1 MSTKELLRALT
12 AVTQSYTDEMK
23 KFEATRKRIGRAEC
37 KIRDLTVEIR
47 HMADL
52 IDQFRLENQMEYVN
66 SPQYSPNPP
75 EYELVSTTSPESPA
89 TH

>member
-12 AVTQSYTDEMK
+12 AVTQSYTE
-23 KFEATRKRIGRAEC
+23 FEATRKRLRRAEC

-47 HMADL
+47 HMADS
-52 IDQFRLENQMEYVN
+52 IDQFRLEKPDGVRKFTAVLAD
-66 SPQYSPNPP
+66 PP
-75 EYELVSTTSPESPA
+75 EYELVSPTSPENPA